1 MKEKEKGRE
10 SACKRV
16 RERRRESDG
25 RTDYFSP
32 NTEKVERNVSAA
44 IFIFVA
50 ADVVV
55 VDVVDVVADVVV
67 VDVVVDVNGRA
78 RMGSRF

>member
-1 MKEKEKGRE
+1 M
-10 SACKRV
+10 
-16 RERRRESDG
+16 
-25 RTDYFSP
+25 
-32 NTEKVERNVSAA
+32 SAA